1 MRGGMEPRY
10 TMPRLST
17 SRFALASALALST
30 GFFFL
35 GSGAS
40 PLAPSPPGVDAG
52 ASRSRS
58 SPSESKSESKS
69 ESASGSRGA
78 TASSDED
85 APESRTAAA
94 AAREDAPSDA
104 RRRFFA
110 DGSAGDAS
118 APGLDFFAFI
128 RARRSSPAG
137 PKRSRRAARSVRGAS
152 GCRERLTDFFVGRM
166 FLTLVVVDDACGSRR
181 YGALLLHIT
190 AQHRRAVRTPDAS
203 TRPFLALAPMGDT
216 PKIVIFGSAVV
227 DLVLNPAELPRPG
240 RTVLAP
246 TYALLP
252 GGKGAN
258 QAYAAARAGT
268 TPAHFVGCVGA
279 DGFADITTRSL
290 TSAGVDVTRVVVSP
304 SRPTACAAVVVDA
317 AGENQICVG
326 AGANLDV
333 AAAQLDA
340 KNTLRRGDVLL
351 MQMEIPPEEV
361 FGALAKARAIG
372 AHSVLNVAPSSAPVP
387 ASALRALD
395 FLVVNEHECEDVY
408 RSTVGEANESGE
420 ANADDTKVDDTN
432 ESVLSVLDMARLVA
446 VSRDVATLVTLGG
459 DGAALFLPRRPAAF
473 PPENGRG
480 LRRRLRGRRAASR
493 GRGDRRYGR
502 RRGRVRGCLRRG
514 VGGGR
519 NVADAMRRAAAAG
532 TTACTAVGARDATPN
547 AETIDARAEE
557 VEATGNWGLETPPE
571 ALVNAPGLAWGRAG
585 MK

>member
-1 MRGGMEPRY
+1 
-10 TMPRLST
+10 
-17 SRFALASALALST
+17 
-30 GFFFL
+30 
-35 GSGAS
+35 
-40 PLAPSPPGVDAG
+40 
-52 ASRSRS
+52 
-58 SPSESKSESKS
+58 
-69 ESASGSRGA
+69 
-78 TASSDED
+78 
-85 APESRTAAA
+85 
-94 AAREDAPSDA
+94 
-104 RRRFFA
+104 
-110 DGSAGDAS
+110 
-118 APGLDFFAFI
+118 
-128 RARRSSPAG
+128 
-137 PKRSRRAARSVRGAS
+137 
-152 GCRERLTDFFVGRM
+152 M
-166 FLTLVVVDDACGSRR
+166 FQTLVVVDVDDGSRHH
-181 YGALLLHIT
+181 GALSLHIT
-190 AQHRRAVRTPDAS
+190 ALHRRAARNPPDAS

-408 RSTVGEANESGE
+408 RSTVGKANESGE

-446 VSRDVATLVTLGG
+446 STHGVATLVTLGG
-459 DGAALFLPRRPAAF
+459 DGAALFLPHRPAAF
-473 PPENGRG
+473 PPRTDGG
-480 LRRRLRGRRAASR
+480 CDVVSVDAAPLREGEAIVDTVGAGDAFVGAFVAA
-493 GRGDRRYGR
+493 
-502 RRGRVRGCLRRG
+502 LAE
-514 VGGGR
+514 GR
-519 NVADAMRRAAAAG
+519 NVVDAMRRAAAAG

-557 VEATGNWGLETPPE
+557 VEATGNWGPETPPE
-571 ALVNAPGLAWGRAG
+571 ALVNAPGLAWGRA
-585 MK
+585 K

>member
-1 MRGGMEPRY
+1 M
-10 TMPRLST
+10 
-17 SRFALASALALST
+17 
-30 GFFFL
+30 
-35 GSGAS
+35 
-40 PLAPSPPGVDAG
+40 
-52 ASRSRS
+52 
-58 SPSESKSESKS
+58 
-69 ESASGSRGA
+69 
-78 TASSDED
+78 
-85 APESRTAAA
+85 
-94 AAREDAPSDA
+94 
-104 RRRFFA
+104 
-110 DGSAGDAS
+110 
-118 APGLDFFAFI
+118 
-128 RARRSSPAG
+128 
-137 PKRSRRAARSVRGAS
+137 
-152 GCRERLTDFFVGRM
+152 
-166 FLTLVVVDDACGSRR
+166 
-181 YGALLLHIT
+181 LLHIT
-190 AQHRRAVRTPDAS
+190 AQHRRAVRTPPDAS

-473 PPENGRG
+473 PPRTDGG
-480 LRRRLRGRRAASR
+480 CDVVSVDAAPLREGEAIVDTVGAGDAFVGAFVAA
-493 GRGDRRYGR
+493 
-502 RRGRVRGCLRRG
+502 LAE
-514 VGGGR
+514 GR
-519 NVADAMRRAAAAG
+519 NVADAMRRARRRRGRRRAPPSARG
-532 TTACTAVGARDATPN
+532 TRRRTPRRSTRAR
-547 AETIDARAEE
+547 EE

-571 ALVNAPGLAWGRAG
+571 ALVNAPGLAWGRA
-585 MK
+585 K

>member
-1 MRGGMEPRY
+1 
-10 TMPRLST
+10 
-17 SRFALASALALST
+17 
-30 GFFFL
+30 
-35 GSGAS
+35 
-40 PLAPSPPGVDAG
+40 
-52 ASRSRS
+52 
-58 SPSESKSESKS
+58 
-69 ESASGSRGA
+69 
-78 TASSDED
+78 
-85 APESRTAAA
+85 
-94 AAREDAPSDA
+94 
-104 RRRFFA
+104 
-110 DGSAGDAS
+110 
-118 APGLDFFAFI
+118 
-128 RARRSSPAG
+128 
-137 PKRSRRAARSVRGAS
+137 
-152 GCRERLTDFFVGRM
+152 M

-190 AQHRRAVRTPDAS
+190 AQHRRAVRTPPDAS

-432 ESVLSVLDMARLVA
+432 ESALSVLDMARLVA

-473 PPENGRG
+473 PPRTDGG
-480 LRRRLRGRRAASR
+480 CDVVSVDAAPLREGEAIVDTVGAGDAFVGAFVAA
-493 GRGDRRYGR
+493 
-502 RRGRVRGCLRRG
+502 LAE
-514 VGGGR
+514 GR

-571 ALVNAPGLAWGRAG
+571 ALVNAPGLAWGRA
-585 MK
+585 K